1 MSECHAVDWDRGK
14 LRAGAPTAQSATPR
28 WAGKRQCPRLPTRSI
43 GLKKQCPRLPT
54 LFIGTIRPG
63 APPAQS
69 HGHSCVIAVPIHTP
83 ALPMPLL
90 RHLGQ
95 ARTLFLLKKKQGR
108 SLEEANDMMKEL
120 GGHESIDDSM
130 IEGE

>member
-28 WAGKRQCPRLPTRSI
+28 WAGKR
-43 GLKKQCPRLPT
+43 QCPRLPT